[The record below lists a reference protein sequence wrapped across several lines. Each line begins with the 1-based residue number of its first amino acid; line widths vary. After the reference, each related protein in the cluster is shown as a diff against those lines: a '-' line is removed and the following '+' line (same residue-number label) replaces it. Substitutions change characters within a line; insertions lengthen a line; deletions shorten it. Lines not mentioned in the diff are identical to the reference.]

1 MLPNFQIKITTR
13 QTSSKA
19 SDSEST
25 ETRLSKMRACKF
37 SLDFCARILVE
48 MSLLAMI
55 SKFSNYVF
63 IVNLSVSVGSRAPTA
78 LRR

>member
-1 MLPNFQIKITTR
+1 MQPNFQIQITTR

-55 SKFSNYVF
+55 SKFSNYVLK
-63 IVNLSVSVGSRAPTA
+63 VNLCVNLRRRPPTA